1 VRNFLKNFR
10 FVLFFLAG
18 SLFVRCGAGGQSLA
32 VRKLV
37 IERSE
42 GNPVTM
48 RVEVA
53 RTDSEKAQGLMFR
66 KKLED
71 GKGMLFV
78 FENEEYLSFWMK
90 NTYIPLSIA
99 FVSSGG
105 RITEIRD
112 MEPLDLS
119 PVRSA
124 YTARY
129 ALEAPRGWFGRAG
142 IRPGDRLILD

>member
-1 VRNFLKNFR
+1 LKNFK
-10 FVLFFLAG
+10 FVLLFLAG
-18 SLFVRCGAGGQSLA
+18 SFFVRCNAEGQS
-32 VRKLV
+32 VRNLV
-37 IERSE
+37 IERNE

-66 KKLED
+66 RKLED

-124 YTARY
+124 YAARY
-129 ALEAPRGWFGRAG
+129 ALEVPRGWFGRAG
-142 IRPGDRLILD
+142 IGPGDRLILDSY

>member
-1 VRNFLKNFR
+1 MKNFR
-10 FVLFFLAG
+10 FALFFLAG
-18 SLFVRCGAGGQSLA
+18 SLFVYCNAEEQSLP

-37 IERSE
+37 IERNE
-42 GNPVTM
+42 GNPVAVQ
-48 RVEVA
+48 VEVA

-66 KKLED
+66 KELKD

-99 FVSSGG
+99 FISSGG

-112 MEPLDLS
+112 MDPLDLS
-119 PVRSA
+119 PVRSVYA
-124 YTARY
+124 VRY
-129 ALEAPRGWFGRAG
+129 ALEVPRGWFGRAG

>member
-10 FVLFFLAG
+10 FVLFLLA
-18 SLFVRCGAGGQSLA
+18 SLLVHCSAEEPGLLPA
-32 VRKLV
+32 RKLV
-37 IERSE
+37 IQRDGGE
-42 GNPVTM
+42 PVAM

-53 RTDSEKAQGLMFR
+53 RTDSERAQGLMFR

-78 FENEEYLSFWMK
+78 FENEERLSFWMK
-90 NTYIPLSIA
+90 NTYIPLSVA
-99 FVSSGG
+99 FISAGG

-119 PVRSA
+119 SVHSTFA
-124 YTARY
+124 VRY
-129 ALEAPRGWFGRAG
+129 ALEVPKGWFSRAG
-142 IRPGDRLILD
+142 IAAGDRLLLD